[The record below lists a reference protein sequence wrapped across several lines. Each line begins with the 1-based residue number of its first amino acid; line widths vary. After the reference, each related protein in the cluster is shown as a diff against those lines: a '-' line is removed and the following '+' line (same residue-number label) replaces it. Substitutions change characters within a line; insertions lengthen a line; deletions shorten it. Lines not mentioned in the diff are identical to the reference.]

1 MRNITK
7 IITGSICS
15 VSVIIGI
22 VVSNYSDEIRT
33 SKAGLEIIGNAES
46 CRNEPYYCPANVLTV
61 GIGSTTGTIEQRKY
75 SDEEIAQRWAQDLK
89 EAEQC
94 VNQYAN
100 GDKLPQSVFDATVSI
115 TFNVGCSKMKTST
128 LYYYLNQQDYNSA
141 CNEFPRWNKSAR
153 KVLSGLVI
161 RREKE
166 RELCLLDLSSYQSL
180 Q

>member
-1 MRNITK
+1 MKKLIK
-7 IITGSICS
+7 SAVCS
-15 VSVIIGI
+15 VTLIIGI
-22 VVSNYSDEIRT
+22 ILIDYSDEIRT
-33 SKAGLEIIGNAES
+33 SQAGLEIIGNAES
-46 CRNEPYYCPANVLTV
+46 CRNEPYHCPANILTV

-75 SDEEIAQRWAQDLK
+75 SDEEIAQRWVEDLK

-115 TFNVGCSKMKTST
+115 TFNVGCSKMKSSSIFK
-128 LYYYLNQQDYNSA
+128 YLNTSEYEKA
-141 CNEFPRWNKSAR
+141 CNELPRWNKAGG
-153 KVLSGLVI
+153 KVLRGLVV

-166 RELCLLDLSSYQSL
+166 RKLCLLDLSSYQSL